1 MSGRPQF
8 DREYIEAEFER
19 IAEELESRVTVYL
32 IGGGAMSFRDLK
44 DATKDID
51 LVVTEV
57 EEFERLVATL
67 SQMGYE
73 EIVEPGEAYQ
83 RLGAKLVV
91 QNDDGCQI
99 DLFNK
104 QIANKLLFSSEMAS
118 RSDELLDEGHLSVR
132 TASLEDIFL
141 FKSVAERP
149 DDIDDM
155 SALVRTDLEFEV
167 IADEIAN
174 QIELLGSEYF
184 TTVVSESLERLE
196 KRHGLQTP
204 LDEII
209 IEYHQ
214 RFTEGWELLLALDE
228 DTPRPI
234 PDLAEELDLDEKK
247 IERSF
252 EYLKGFDYAAEVPGG
267 LIDTGK
273 RGKFKR

>member
-8 DREYIEAEFER
+8 DREYIEAEFKR
-19 IAEELESRVTVYL
+19 IAEELESRVSVYL
-32 IGGGAMSFRDLK
+32 VGGGAMSFRDLK

-67 SQMGYE
+67 TQMGYK

-83 RLGAKLVV
+83 CLGAKLVV

-104 QIANKLLFSSEMAS
+104 QIANKLLFSSGMAS

-149 DDIDDM
+149 DDVDDM
-155 SALVRTDLEFEV
+155 AALVRTDLEFEV

-196 KRHGLQTP
+196 DRHGLQTP

-228 DTPRPI
+228 NTPRPV
-234 PDLAEELDLDEKK
+234 LELVEELDLDEKE
-247 IERSF
+247 IERRF

-267 LIDTGK
+267 LVDTGK